1 MVGFDDAALVGLI
14 MALVEAAKRTGMPAR
29 FAPLLALALGVVAG
43 VFLVSPGDV
52 VQGVVWGIAMG
63 LVFVGLYSG
72 GKNVVRRD
80 NCWQSKSSYTRAK
93 GGLIRVPWPR

>member
-14 MALVEAAKRTGMPAR
+14 MALVEAAKRTGMPTR

-52 VQGVVWGIAMG
+52 VQGIVSGIAMG
-63 LVFVGLYSG
+63 LASVGLYSG
-72 GKNVVRRD
+72 AKNVVRRD
-80 NCWQSKSSYTRAK
+80 N
-93 GGLIRVPWPR
+93 